1 MDDKIIQRIDAL
13 LERIDYVRIMMDG
26 ASFNT
31 FVNDRKLLDA
41 TAFSILQIGESMI
54 KFEHLLKDKYPEIPW
69 AKAKAMRNV
78 IAHDYGNADPK
89 IIYRTATTD
98 LPDLKKLFLKVKDD
112 VKQIS
117 ENSLYTERLWLRPW
131 DDVDAKQLFELAKD
145 PEIGYWCG
153 WEPHKTRSDSL
164 FAIHNFL
171 QIKET
176 YAICL
181 KDSGSVIGSIGLKF
195 DVSVIQNIGECEL
208 GFWIGKQY
216 QRNGYAFEAASEVLR
231 HAFIDLKTET
241 VWCCY
246 FEGNDKSKFLQEKL
260 GFAFFNKEEKEGR
273 KRFVNILTKDKWL
286 ARQ

>member
-1 MDDKIIQRIDAL
+1 M
-13 LERIDYVRIMMDG
+13 
-26 ASFNT
+26 
-31 FVNDRKLLDA
+31 
-41 TAFSILQIGESMI
+41 
-54 KFEHLLKDKYPEIPW
+54 
-69 AKAKAMRNV
+69 
-78 IAHDYGNADPK
+78 
-89 IIYRTATTD
+89 
-98 LPDLKKLFLKVKDD
+98 
-112 VKQIS
+112 
-117 ENSLYTERLWLRPW
+117 
-131 DDVDAKQLFELAKD
+131 DAKQLFELAKD